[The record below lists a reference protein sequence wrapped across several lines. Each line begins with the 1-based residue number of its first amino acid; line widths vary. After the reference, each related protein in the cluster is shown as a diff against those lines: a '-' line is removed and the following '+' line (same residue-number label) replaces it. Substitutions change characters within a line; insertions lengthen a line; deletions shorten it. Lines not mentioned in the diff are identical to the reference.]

1 MTTYTIQ
8 ESPLGT
14 YALMLGTQLIM
25 QASDR
30 EDCERVKTA
39 LENSTHAER
48 VLRNTYYDANSN
60 EIRDG
65 IEAR

>member
-1 MTTYTIQ
+1 MTSYTIQ

-25 QASDR
+25 QATDKA
-30 EDCERVKTA
+30 ECERVKA
-39 LENSTHAER
+39 GLEHRGHAQR
-48 VLRNTYYDANSN
+48 ILASTYYDADSN

-65 IEAR
+65 ILPR

>member
-1 MTTYTIQ
+1 MSTYTIQ

-14 YALMLGTQLIM
+14 YALLLGAQLLM
-25 QASDR
+25 QSTNR

-39 LENSTHAER
+39 LENSTHAQR
-48 VLRNTYYDANSN
+48 VLRAVHYDADSN

-65 IEAR
+65 IDVR

>member
-14 YALMLGTQLIM
+14 FALMLGSQLII
-25 QASDR
+25 QSINRA
-30 EDCERVKTA
+30 DCERMKAT
-39 LENSTHAER
+39 LEDSTHAER
-48 VLRNTYYDANSN
+48 VLRNAN

>member
-1 MTTYTIQ
+1 MTSYTIQ

-14 YALMLGTQLIM
+14 FALLLGTQLII
-25 QASDR
+25 QSTDR
-30 EDCERVKTA
+30 TDCERMKAT

-48 VLRNTYYDANSN
+48 VLRNTYYDADSN

-65 IEAR
+65 IEPR

>member
-1 MTTYTIQ
+1 MSDYTIQ

-14 YALMLGTQLIM
+14 YALMLGTQLIL
-25 QASDR
+25 QATSR
-30 EDCERVKTA
+30 EDCERVMTA
-39 LENSTHAER
+39 LENSTHAQR

-65 IEAR
+65 IEPR

>member
-1 MTTYTIQ
+1 MSSYTIQ

-14 YALMLGTQLIM
+14 FALMLGTQLIM

-30 EDCERVKTA
+30 EDCERMKTSF
-39 LENSTHAER
+39 ENSTHAER
-48 VLRNTYYDANSN
+48 VLRNTYYDANTN

>member
-1 MTTYTIQ
+1 MSTYAIQ

-14 YALMLGTQLIM
+14 YALLLGTQLII
-25 QASDR
+25 QSTDR
-30 EDCERVKTA
+30 TDCERMKAT

-48 VLRNTYYDANSN
+48 VLRNTYYDAETNT
-60 EIRDG
+60 IRDG

>member
-1 MTTYTIQ
+1 MTSYTIQ

-14 YALMLGTQLIM
+14 FALLLGTQLIM

-39 LENSTHAER
+39 LENSTHAQR
-48 VLRNTYYDANSN
+48 VLRAVHYDRDSN

-65 IEAR
+65 IEPR